1 MASADAEFKIY
12 VSNLDMDTDTND
24 LEDAFSKF
32 GDVIKSN
39 VVYPN
44 EYYYDDPMAYG
55 FVSFK
60 DEKSMKDAIN
70 GRRGSLITQ
79 ESSSC

>member
-1 MASADAEFKIY
+1 MASANAEFKIY

-39 VVYPN
+39 
-44 EYYYDDPMAYG
+44 
-55 FVSFK
+55 
-60 DEKSMKDAIN
+60 
-70 GRRGSLITQ
+70 
-79 ESSSC
+79 